1 MRGERGILSNHIG
14 VTENILEVVMLPLYL
29 ILLIIIVA
37 VLGIGLLTVMF
48 GVAFL
53 VLTKRDKNNTNT
65 PIITDKT

>member
-53 VLTKRDKNNTNT
+53 VLTKRDKNNTST